1 VTLYRRL
8 ALAPMLYPVIPSA
21 KTLIVVGIPMAGF
34 AKSAFESNNAE
45 TIAARRSMNVAHTM
59 GSENVKPMK

>member
-1 VTLYRRL
+1 
-8 ALAPMLYPVIPSA
+8 MLYPVIPSA

-34 AKSAFESNNAE
+34 AKSALESNNAE
-45 TIAARRSMNVAHTM
+45 IIAARRSMNVAHTM

>member
-1 VTLYRRL
+1 
-8 ALAPMLYPVIPSA
+8 MLYPVIPSA

-45 TIAARRSMNVAHTM
+45 NIAARRSMNVAHTM